1 MARLDL
7 LRSLLRAGA
16 DRARDRI
23 GDVAPLAGVQRVV
36 SELRRQRLVIPERAL
51 TNFVAHAPDVRAAT
65 VTARHGAILVDV
77 AFRDGETVA
86 CRFVPESARFAPRG
100 AKELV
105 FRVEPVE
112 ALRSA
117 RTREVAAVIA
127 GAIAHTLWGIALGA
141 RASDDLSGAIVD
153 RDGEDYVR
161 VDLRTVP
168 AVRKAQSKGP
178 AAMILEMLELR
189 AIECEDGE
197 VALVVKL
204 PSLRG

>member
-23 GDVAPLAGVQRVV
+23 GDVAPLATVQRVV
-36 SELRRQRLVIPERAL
+36 SELRRQRLVIHERAL
-51 TNFVAHAPDVRAAT
+51 TNVVAHAPDVRAAT
-65 VTARHGAILVDV
+65 VTARHGALLVDV

-117 RTREVAAVIA
+117 RTREVAGALA
-127 GAIAHTLWGIALGA
+127 GAIAHTLWSVALGA
-141 RASDDLSGAIVD
+141 REGDDVSGAIVD
-153 RDGEDYVR
+153 RDGTEFVR

-168 AVRKAQSKGP
+168 AVRRAQGKGP
-178 AAMILEMLELR
+178 SAMILELLELR

-197 VALVVKL
+197 IALVVKL
-204 PSLRG
+204 PSLGG